1 MKRITIACIMIALA
15 CLTRP
20 AQAQLT
26 AVQQHNARMMDSLQM
41 EVIAIWC
48 HEQLDFPT
56 RYNRHKTEQ
65 VTHILQT
72 LNTLYTDTLTRTA
85 LREKI
90 KSFRDGRVTIDSSQN
105 GGDTSSVE
113 VRIDLPDYLLVRLQ
127 FTCAGGQVVAQRY
140 ELQPG
145 TKLWNSE
152 HTRGF
157 FDFNYCKTVYAPTV
171 DFPLHFARNEYFYA
185 SIRL

>member
-1 MKRITIACIMIALA
+1 MRRITIACILLTLA
-15 CLTRP
+15 CTTGW

-26 AVQQHNARMMDSLQM
+26 VVQQHNARMMDSLQM

-56 RYNRHKTEQ
+56 KYNRHKTEQ
-65 VTHILQT
+65 VTHVLQS
-72 LNTLYTDTLTRTA
+72 LNALYTDTLTRTA
-85 LREKI
+85 LTEKI
-90 KSFRDGRVTIDSSQN
+90 KGFHDGRVSIDSSQN
-105 GGDTSSVE
+105 GGDTSSIE
-113 VRIDLPDYLLVRLQ
+113 VRIDLPDYLLARLQ
-127 FTCAGGQVVAQRY
+127 FTCAGDHVVAQRY

-157 FDFNYCKTVYAPTV
+157 FDFNYCKTVYAPTL
-171 DFPLHFARNEYFYA
+171 DFPLHFARGEYFYA